1 MTLIGC
7 WRDLMETHELLDRLA
22 LLYPDN
28 NLLKDLRRAFV
39 DDDRNSLHRIIKSI
53 NDTELTNSIR
63 LLENETSFVTD
74 SLSRGQIESKL
85 WVIDELKKLNLNLGT
100 VFLCAGWYGIL
111 ATLMFENKLKVD
123 KIRSFDID
131 KSVLDIAEKFN
142 KKWVKDDWKFKP
154 ATYDIHEIN
163 YTNFVYDVS
172 RSNGEI
178 VELVDKPDTVINT
191 SCEHIENFSKW
202 YNIIPQGTLLCLQSN
217 DYFGIAEHVNCS
229 TSLDEFD
236 KITPMSETLYIGKI
250 DFQKYS
256 RFMKIGYK

>member
-1 MTLIGC
+1 MK
-7 WRDLMETHELLDRLA
+7 THELLDRLA

-28 NLLKDLRRAFV
+28 SLLKDLRRAFV

-111 ATLMFENKLKVD
+111 ATLIFENNLKVN

-131 KSVLDIAEKFN
+131 KSVLDIAERFN
-142 KKWVKDDWKFKP
+142 KKWVQDDWKFKP
-154 ATYDIHEIN
+154 ATYDLSLIHI
-163 YTNFVYDVS
+163 
-172 RSNGEI
+172 
-178 VELVDKPDTVINT
+178 
-191 SCEHIENFSKW
+191 
-202 YNIIPQGTLLCLQSN
+202 
-217 DYFGIAEHVNCS
+217 
-229 TSLDEFD
+229 
-236 KITPMSETLYIGKI
+236 
-250 DFQKYS
+250 
-256 RFMKIGYK
+256 

>member
-85 WVIDELKKLNLNLGT
+85 WVIDELKKLNLNL
-100 VFLCAGWYGIL
+100 
-111 ATLMFENKLKVD
+111 
-123 KIRSFDID
+123 R
-131 KSVLDIAEKFN
+131 
-142 KKWVKDDWKFKP
+142 KK
-154 ATYDIHEIN
+154 T
-163 YTNFVYDVS
+163 
-172 RSNGEI
+172 
-178 VELVDKPDTVINT
+178 
-191 SCEHIENFSKW
+191 
-202 YNIIPQGTLLCLQSN
+202 
-217 DYFGIAEHVNCS
+217 
-229 TSLDEFD
+229 
-236 KITPMSETLYIGKI
+236 
-250 DFQKYS
+250 
-256 RFMKIGYK
+256 

>member
-1 MTLIGC
+1 
-7 WRDLMETHELLDRLA
+7 METHELLDRLA